1 MARFLRVRF
10 AQSSILCWANR
21 VNSIRT
27 FVLLFLCIAITG
39 GCSRQG
45 GETSR
50 SGEAAPMFTLD
61 DFGGKAVSLSSLRG
75 GVKVVE
81 FWATWCGPCR
91 ESLLALDSIN
101 RKFAGRG
108 VSVLAVAVD
117 SDKDDVAQLVS
128 EKGLTLPV
136 LLDDS
141 VVSRLY
147 GVRGIPALFIIGK
160 DGKIVHRIEGYEP
173 GSEKETAAK
182 IEALL

>member
-1 MARFLRVRF
+1 LAQFLRERF
-10 AQSSILCWANR
+10 ARSSIPCW
-21 VNSIRT
+21 VNTAIRA
-27 FVLLFLCIAITG
+27 FVLLFLCIAIIG

-50 SGEAAPMFTLD
+50 SGDVAPMFALD
-61 DFGGKAVSLSSLRG
+61 DLDGKAVSLASLRG

-91 ESLLALDSIN
+91 ESLPALDGIH
-101 RKFAGRG
+101 RRFAERG
-108 VSVLAVAVD
+108 ASVLAVAVD
-117 SDKDDVAQLVS
+117 SDKDDVAKLVS
-128 EKGLTLPV
+128 EKKLALPV

-160 DGKIVHRIEGYEP
+160 DGRIVHRIEGYEP
-173 GSEKETAAK
+173 GSEKDTATK